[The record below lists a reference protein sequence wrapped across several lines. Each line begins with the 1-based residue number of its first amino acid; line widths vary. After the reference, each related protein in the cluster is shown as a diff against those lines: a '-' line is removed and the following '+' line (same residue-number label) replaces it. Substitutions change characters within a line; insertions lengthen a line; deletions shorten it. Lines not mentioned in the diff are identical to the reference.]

1 MCNSDEMR
9 IHKEFSESFIQGE
22 GEEKESYKGIGEPGS
37 EGATGDSDSM
47 KDLVK
52 SLIHGTINGDI
63 IGTEKEEP
71 NESAKTFFKLL
82 TEAQRE
88 LYLGCKEATKET

>member
-1 MCNSDEMR
+1 V
-9 IHKEFSESFIQGE
+9 
-22 GEEKESYKGIGEPGS
+22 KGLA
-37 EGATGDSDSM
+37 GATGDSDSM

-88 LYLGCKEATKET
+88 LYPGCKESTKET